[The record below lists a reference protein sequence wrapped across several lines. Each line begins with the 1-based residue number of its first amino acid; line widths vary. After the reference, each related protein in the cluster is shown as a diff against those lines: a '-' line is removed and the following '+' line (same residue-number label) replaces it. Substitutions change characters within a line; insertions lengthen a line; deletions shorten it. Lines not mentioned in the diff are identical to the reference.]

1 MNVDIFELLPN
12 KRNIYGCA
20 DFDTYNY
27 DYRKINFFRLRSQ
40 GTSIPSD
47 IIRFRINGPS
57 PSCVSKCSSTKAI
70 SEN

>member
-20 DFDTYNY
+20 DFEPGNG
-27 DYRKINFFRLRSQ
+27 YRKINFFRLRSQ
-40 GTSIPSD
+40 GSSIPSD

-57 PSCVSKCSSTKAI
+57 PSCASKCSSTKAI